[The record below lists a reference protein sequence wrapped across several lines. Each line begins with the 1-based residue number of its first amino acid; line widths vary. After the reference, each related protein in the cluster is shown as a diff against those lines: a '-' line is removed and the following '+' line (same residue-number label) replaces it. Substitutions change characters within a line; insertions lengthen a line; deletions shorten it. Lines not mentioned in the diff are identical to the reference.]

1 MDHARLKKVPL
12 FATLT
17 ADQLD
22 HIAEQMREDEFPS
35 GTYIIERDDLSFK
48 FFVILEGLAEVR
60 RNGAVVAELG
70 PGDFFGEEG
79 ILAHERRNA
88 DVLAV
93 SDVRVAIAIGWD
105 VRDFMDEFPRVRDEI
120 LRQRTQRTQS
130 A

>member
-1 MDHARLKKVPL
+1 MDPTRLGEVPL
-12 FATLT
+12 FATLS

-22 HIAEQMREDEFPS
+22 RIAKQMREDEFPS
-35 GTYIIERDDLSFK
+35 GSYIIERDDLSYK
-48 FFVILEGLAEVR
+48 FFVILEGVAEVR
-60 RNGAVVAELG
+60 RNGSVAAELG

-79 ILAHERRNA
+79 ILTHERRNA

-105 VRDFMDEFPRVRDEI
+105 VRDFMDEFPRVSDEI
-120 LRQRTQRTQS
+120 LRQRTQRTQL